1 MLQQQTKADRRFVR
15 CGLLSF
21 LGHRICLARCPGVTG
36 QRLFDPFLFR
46 IFLFQNLYFDYI
58 KYLALHSLHCEKE
71 KVPRQQ
77 RLPGTDGYE
86 KKSRNL
92 SHFCGSFCVSKDGMG
107 LVFQNARWYN
117 ITIYT
122 VSKDIYFRFYMVK
135 I

>member
-46 IFLFQNLYFDYI
+46 IFLCQNLYFDHI

-92 SHFCGSFCVSKDGMG
+92 SHFCGSFLCVKRRDGSCVSKC
-107 LVFQNARWYN
+107 Q
-117 ITIYT
+117 
-122 VSKDIYFRFYMVK
+122 MV
-135 I
+135 